1 MVSALVSLVSFS
13 SSWRDNPTG
22 DYLETATAKGAKI
35 GYDPRLHS
43 PDALVAFKSAAK
55 KAPVKKFVAKSAA
68 KKKPAKKKA
77 RAKR

>member
-1 MVSALVSLVSFS
+1 MCDLAEMRKLGLPFWLAGGYGKRGGLQEALA
-13 SSWRDNPTG
+13 
-22 DYLETATAKGAKI
+22 EGA
-35 GYDPRLHS
+35 RLAS
-43 PDALVAFKSAAK
+43 KELWKKSAAK